1 MKEFDTIIKDINIIE
16 QKGSAPTLTNK
27 ISYDS
32 RKVSENDIFVA
43 MPGEITDGHKYINK
57 AIDLGAKVIICEY
70 FPDNINENIFY
81 IKVSNSR
88 KALSQVA
95 HNYFDRPA
103 DKLEVYGVTGTNGKT
118 TITFILN
125 HIYASL
131 GYRTGIIGT
140 TGIFIGDKKIES
152 SHTTPESLELA
163 EILAEMAAS
172 GIEKVFM
179 EVSSHALV
187 QSRADNIRFKAG
199 IFTNL
204 SHEHL
209 DYHKTMEEYAAAKSI
224 LFNRIAEDGI
234 AIVNGDD
241 QYTPE
246 IIKNCGTKNIYSL
259 GRESNNNIT
268 ISNEMSRISGME
280 FTLSHKGEMDFSTS
294 LIGKFNIDNI
304 GMALTIPLLEME
316 DISKIKAA
324 VASAKGAPGRM
335 ERVNLKNGAIALID
349 YAHTPDALEKALKA
363 AKEVL
368 LESGSKGK
376 LISVF
381 GCGGDRDK
389 TKRPIMGRFS
399 TDIANF
405 SIITDDNPRT
415 EDTNQIRKEI
425 FEGIA
430 LRRNC
435 CEIPGRAEA
444 IKLAYQI
451 SMEGDIILI
460 AGKGHETYQILGTTK
475 HHFDDKEEIMKCDR

>member
-1 MKEFDTIIKDINIIE
+1 MKHFDTIIKDINIIDR
-16 QKGSAPTLTNK
+16 KGSVPAEISK
-27 ISYDS
+27 ICYDS
-32 RKVSENDIFVA
+32 RKVEANDIFVA
-43 MPGEITDGHKYINK
+43 MRGEITDGHKYISK
-57 AIDLGAKVIICEY
+57 AIELGASVIVCEE
-70 FPDNINENIFY
+70 FPEDINENIYY
-81 IKVSNSR
+81 IKVENSR
-88 KALSQVA
+88 KVLSQIA
-95 HNYFDRPA
+95 HNYYDHPA
-103 DKLEVYGVTGTNGKT
+103 EKLEIYGVTGTNGKT

-125 HIYASL
+125 HLYSAL
-131 GYRTGIIGT
+131 GYKTGIIGT
-140 TGIFIGDKKIES
+140 TGIFIGDKKIEA

-163 EILAEMAAS
+163 EILAEMVNS
-172 GIEKVFM
+172 GIQKVFM

-187 QSRADNIRFKAG
+187 QSRADNISFKAG

-209 DYHKTMEEYAAAKSI
+209 DYHKTREEYAAAKSI
-224 LFNRIAEDGI
+224 LFSRIKPEGF

-241 QYTPE
+241 QYSSE
-246 IIKNCGTKNIYSL
+246 IIKNCETQNIFSI
-259 GRESNNNIT
+259 GRSDNSNII
-268 ISNEMSRISGME
+268 ISEEVSKISGME
-280 FTLSHKGEMDFSTS
+280 FSLNFNSKMDFSTT

-304 GMALTIPLLEME
+304 SMALALPLLEKE
-316 DISKIKAA
+316 DLNKITKA
-324 VASAKGAPGRM
+324 VAEAKGAPGRM
-335 ERVNLKNGAIALID
+335 ERVNLANGAVALID

-389 TKRPIMGRFS
+389 TKRPIMGKFS
-399 TDIANF
+399 TDIAHF
-405 SIITDDNPRT
+405 SIVTDDNPRT
-415 EDTNQIRKEI
+415 ESPDQIRKEI
-425 FEGIA
+425 FAGIE

-435 CEIPGRAEA
+435 CEVPGRAEA

-475 HHFDDKEEIMKCDR
+475 HHFDDKEEIMRWGK